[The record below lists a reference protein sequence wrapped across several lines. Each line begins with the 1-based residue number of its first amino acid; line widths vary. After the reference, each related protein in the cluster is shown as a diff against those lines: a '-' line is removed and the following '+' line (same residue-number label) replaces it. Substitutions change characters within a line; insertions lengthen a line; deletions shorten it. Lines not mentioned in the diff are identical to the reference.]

1 MGKCYDRRMS
11 AKYAN
16 ICEHSLQSMQ
26 QQLGIVA
33 FALSLLNESRTL
45 VRTAATSNQ
54 RIFHFNYGVLC
65 MAAN

>member
-1 MGKCYDRRMS
+1 MS

-16 ICEHSLQSMQ
+16 AHSLKSMQ

-45 VRTAATSNQ
+45 VRTAANSNL
-54 RIFHFNYGVLC
+54 RIFYFNYGILC
-65 MAAN
+65 MGAD